1 MFLKANQFFQVQKVK
16 EEVEAISNPPPQ
28 QTTEET
34 QPSEVA
40 QEKSEIDI
48 DLTDP
53 DVMEAATK
61 IQVRF
66 YPLLTQPPLWAPRK
80 T

>member
-1 MFLKANQFFQVQKVK
+1 MQKVK

-61 IQVRF
+61 IQVSF
-66 YPLLTQPPLWAPRK
+66 YSTIYATCK

>member
-1 MFLKANQFFQVQKVK
+1 MFFKANIFFQVQKVK

-61 IQVRF
+61 IQVIF
-66 YPLLTQPPLWAPRK
+66 HPKIYANCK

>member
-1 MFLKANQFFQVQKVK
+1 MFFKANLFFQVQKVK

-61 IQVRF
+61 IQVSF
-66 YPLLTQPPLWAPRK
+66 YPTIYATCK